1 MINSVLERQAKSS
14 DELVRRLIEELDG
27 KNLLILMSTLLLLLA
42 LLTLLKPIHKQVT
55 HRQTTL
61 QCQIHLPSR

>member
-27 KNLLILMSTLLLLLA
+27 KKLVDSNVNPSSSSSCA
-42 LLTLLKPIHKQVT
+42 VNFA
-55 HRQTTL
+55 QTN
-61 QCQIHLPSR
+61 P